1 MAEIKILIIEDELII
16 AEDLKIQ
23 LTKLGYWVTGIAK
36 TYDKAIELMEK
47 QLPDLMLI
55 DIRLKGLKD
64 GIDLAETVRK
74 RHELPLI
81 FLTSHAD
88 KNTVERA
95 KKVHPNGYLI
105 KPFER
110 EDLYTS
116 IEIAFANYIQKK
128 AGQKESKKLEDE
140 QNAIIDDS
148 IFVKKD
154 HLLIKIRFDELQ
166 WIRAER
172 NYLELHCDSKKH
184 LIRSTLQDFL
194 NKLPAN
200 MFFQVH
206 RSFAINLN
214 HLSAIEYTT
223 VLIGNQ
229 EIPLGRSFAEPL
241 KEKLKIV
248 S

>member
-1 MAEIKILIIEDELII
+1 MSEIKILIIEDELII

-23 LTKLGYWVTGIAK
+23 LSKLGYGVTGIAK

-55 DIRLKGLKD
+55 DIKLKGLKD

-74 RHELPLI
+74 QHELPLI

-95 KKVHPNGYLI
+95 KDVHPDGYLI
-105 KPFER
+105 KPYER

-116 IEIAFANYIQKK
+116 IEIAFANYIQRKT
-128 AGQKESKKLEDE
+128 GQPESKKLEDE
-140 QNAIIDDS
+140 QNAVLDDS

-166 WIRAER
+166 WIMAER
-172 NYLELHCDSKKH
+172 NYLELHCNGKKH
-184 LIRSTLQDFL
+184 LIRSTLQDFMD
-194 NKLPAN
+194 KLPAN

-206 RSFAINLN
+206 RSFAINLK
-214 HLSAIEYTT
+214 HLTAIEHSI
-223 VLIGNQ
+223 VRVGGQ
-229 EIPLGRSFAEPL
+229 EIPLGRSFVEPL

-248 S
+248 M